1 MVQHYLGNDDPIVAL
16 ATPPG
21 RSALAVIRLSGHHA
35 LSIAGGLI
43 RPWPVPARQA
53 VVCHAH
59 DPDNG
64 SVIDQLVVCCF
75 TAPRSYTGEDLVEFS
90 THGGHAVPNAIMAA
104 LLRAG
109 AREALPGEFTRRAV
123 LNGKL
128 DLVQAEAIG
137 DLIDASS
144 DSMRRVVLHQLDGGL
159 SKQIETLRDGLLQIE
174 ALLAYDIDFPEEDDG
189 PIGHVQVIDA
199 AGVVTTTLNALL
211 ETAPTTELLRAGAI
225 VVIAG
230 RPNVGKSSLFN
241 ALVGEARTIVS
252 EIPGTTR
259 DAIEARVEIGTWPAR
274 LVDTAGL
281 RSTDE
286 VIERLGIEVSERYLA
301 NAHLILAC
309 DDDLNQLGTVA
320 ALVASLSSAPI
331 LKVLTKCDQ
340 TQSNDGQSTRSGN
353 PLGDVIQVSAH
364 ERIGLGRLSDRI
376 SQLLEEQH
384 GSVPVSRPA
393 LTRARQQIAV
403 QRARDELGEFMV
415 HWRQGSLP
423 ASIAAVHIRQA
434 VTALDELIGAVDVD
448 DVLDRVFATF
458 CVGK

>member
-1 MVQHYLGNDDPIVAL
+1 MHVPYLGDDDSIVAL

-21 RSALAVIRLSGHHA
+21 RSALAVIRLSGRQA
-35 LSIAGGLI
+35 LSVAGRIL
-43 RPWPVPARQA
+43 RPWPITPRQVA
-53 VVCHAH
+53 FCHAH
-59 DPDNG
+59 DPEDG
-64 SVIDQLVVCCF
+64 SVIDQLIVCCF
-75 TAPRSYTGEDLVEFS
+75 TAPRSYTGEDVVEFS
-90 THGGHAVPNAIMAA
+90 THGGHAVPEAVMAA

-159 SKQIETLRDGLLQIE
+159 SKQIDTLRDSLLQIE

-189 PIGHVQVIDA
+189 PIGHAQIINA
-199 AGVVTTTLNALL
+199 ARTVAATLDGLL
-211 ETAPTTELLRAGAI
+211 ETAPTTELLRDGAI

-241 ALVGEARTIVS
+241 ALVGEARAIVT

-259 DAIEARVEIGTWPAR
+259 DAIEARVQVGKWPAR

-286 VIERLGIEVSERYLA
+286 VVERLGIEISERYLS
-301 NAHLILAC
+301 NAHAILAC
-309 DDDLNQLGTVA
+309 DDDANQLDNVA
-320 ALVASLSSAPI
+320 TLVHSLSSAPV

-340 TQSNDGQSTRSGN
+340 PQTRLTQLPVIDGV
-353 PLGDVIQVSAH
+353 LGGVIRVSAR
-364 ERIGLGRLSDRI
+364 ERVGLTRLAECIGE
-376 SQLLEEQH
+376 LLEQLY

-393 LTRARQQIAV
+393 LTRTRQRVSV
-403 QRARDELGEFMV
+403 QRARDELGEFMM
-415 HWRQGSLP
+415 HWHAGDLP

-434 VTALDELIGAVDVD
+434 VTALDELIGAVDVE